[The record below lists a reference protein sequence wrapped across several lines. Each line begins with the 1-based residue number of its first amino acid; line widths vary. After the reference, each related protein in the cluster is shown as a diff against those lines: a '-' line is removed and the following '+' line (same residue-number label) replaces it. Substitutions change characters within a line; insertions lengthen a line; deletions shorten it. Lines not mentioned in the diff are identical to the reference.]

1 MVMRRPSPL
10 SKKHVV
16 LGVTGSV
23 AAYKAAEIVRLL
35 SRIGIQVR
43 VVMTRAGARLMS
55 AETLASLTS
64 SPVLLDLFEGSR
76 FSAEASAVAPPA
88 PSAASG
94 AEGTAA
100 YTPHSHNDSLAAGF
114 GHIELANW
122 GDLFLIA
129 PATANVL
136 AKAAAGLAD
145 DALTTT
151 LVAFDGPV
159 VFAPA
164 MNAGMWANR
173 VVQKNR
179 KVLEDLGCRFVGPQK
194 GDLACGEEGWGRMA
208 DPEAIVDA
216 VVKLLLESEERPRV
230 LITAGPT
237 FEPLDAVRV
246 LANRSS
252 GKMGVA
258 LAEAARDRGYQV
270 VLVAGPMAASV
281 PPGVELVRVESAEE
295 MRNEVLRRHA
305 DAEILVMAAAVA
317 DYRPEVQTEGK
328 VPSGQ
333 EGFSIPLVSNPDI
346 LAEVAGARQKKGFA
360 TVGFALE
367 VGDGALRRAREKMK
381 RKGADLIVL
390 NDATGAGSKFGG
402 DTLEATLL
410 WKGERTEPLGL
421 LTKREVAERILD
433 AAESLLA
440 GD

>member
-1 MVMRRPSPL
+1 
-10 SKKHVV
+10 
-16 LGVTGSV
+16 
-23 AAYKAAEIVRLL
+23 
-35 SRIGIQVR
+35 
-43 VVMTRAGARLMS
+43 
-55 AETLASLTS
+55 
-64 SPVLLDLFEGSR
+64 
-76 FSAEASAVAPPA
+76 
-88 PSAASG
+88 
-94 AEGTAA
+94 
-100 YTPHSHNDSLAAGF
+100 
-114 GHIELANW
+114 
-122 GDLFLIA
+122 
-129 PATANVL
+129 
-136 AKAAAGLAD
+136 
-145 DALTTT
+145 
-151 LVAFDGPV
+151 
-159 VFAPA
+159 
-164 MNAGMWANR
+164 
-173 VVQKNR
+173 
-179 KVLEDLGCRFVGPQK
+179 
-194 GDLACGEEGWGRMA
+194 
-208 DPEAIVDA
+208 
-216 VVKLLLESEERPRV
+216 
-230 LITAGPT
+230 
-237 FEPLDAVRV
+237 
-246 LANRSS
+246 
-252 GKMGVA
+252 MGVA

-390 NDATGAGSKFGG
+390 NDATRAGSKFGG
-402 DTLEATLL
+402 DTLEATFL